1 MTDLPCFFFFLLPH
15 LLLHVLRRSTR
26 APHPFRPPPLPPPSS
41 SPWSWIIGFFRVATA
56 NCKVSRG
63 RNVQKRG
70 SNAAHVRIRTR
81 WKIFSIILLSPP
93 PPLPRVSDA
102 NARPLRFFPLLPS
115 LFLGVISYVR
125 LDINRVRSLHAKFTG
140 ERNFY
145 LP

>member
-1 MTDLPCFFFFLLPH
+1 MLLLLP
-15 LLLHVLRRSTR
+15 
-26 APHPFRPPPLPPPSS
+26 PPPPPPPRPPPVDTCSSPVSS
-41 SPWSWIIGFFRVATA
+41 SPPPPPPLFLPLVLDHW
-56 NCKVSRG
+56 
-63 RNVQKRG
+63 
-70 SNAAHVRIRTR
+70 
-81 WKIFSIILLSPP
+81 LLSRCNGQLQSVEGEECAKTWIECGARADKDALENIFDYPLLS

-102 NARPLRFFPLLPS
+102 NARPLRFFPRLPS